1 MIVKKEGSDII
12 VIKNLS
18 FAYEQ
23 GAQVLENVNLNFRE
37 LETACIV
44 GPNGGGK
51 STLLYLILG
60 LIRPTGGQ
68 ITVFGTTPEKA
79 RMKIGYMP
87 QFSNL
92 DSDFPVNVMDVVLMG
107 RLSRNFFGRYSA
119 ADRKIAV
126 EAMEEMS
133 VADLA
138 KRPFSELSGG
148 QRQRVLIARA
158 LACRPQ
164 LLLLDEPTAN
174 VDPCI
179 QEQFYETMKT
189 LNNRMSILL
198 VSHDLGFVSQ
208 RIDSVI
214 CVNRKVQVHPT
225 NTLSGNIMRDIY
237 GYDVSMIRHDHRCSA
252 GGHTHA

>member
-1 MIVKKEGSDII
+1 MKDKGSDII
-12 VIKNLS
+12 VINDLS
-18 FAYEQ
+18 FAYES
-23 GAQVLENVNLNFRE
+23 GNPVLENVNLNFRE

-68 ITVFGTTPEKA
+68 IKVFGVDPEKA

-87 QFSNL
+87 QFANL
-92 DSDFPVNVMDVVLMG
+92 DGDFPVNVMDVVLMG

-119 ADRKIAV
+119 GDRKLAI

-158 LACRPQ
+158 LACNPQ

-179 QEQFYETMKT
+179 QEQFYEMMKA
-189 LNNRMSILL
+189 LNSRMAILL

-225 NTLSGNIMRDIY
+225 NDLSGSMIRDMY
-237 GYDVSMIRHDHRCSA
+237 GYDVSMIRHDHRCSE
-252 GGHTHA
+252 GGHCHA

>member
-1 MIVKKEGSDII
+1 MKKEGSDII

-23 GAQVLENVNLNFRE
+23 GAPVLENVNLNFRE

-60 LIRPTGGQ
+60 LIKPTGGQ

-107 RLSRNFFGRYSA
+107 RLVRNFFGRYSVE
-119 ADRKIAV
+119 DRRIAI

-189 LNNRMSILL
+189 LNNRMSILM

-225 NTLSGNIMRDIY
+225 NTLSGSIMRDIY

>member
-1 MIVKKEGSDII
+1 VKKEGSDII

-23 GAQVLENVNLNFRE
+23 GAPVLENVNLNFRE

-60 LIRPTGGQ
+60 LIKPTGGE

-107 RLSRNFFGRYSA
+107 RLVRNFFGRYSA
-119 ADRKIAV
+119 EDRSIAV
-126 EAMEEMS
+126 QAMEEMS
-133 VADLA
+133 VAGLA

-189 LNNRMSILL
+189 LNNRMSILM

-225 NTLSGNIMRDIY
+225 NTLSGSIMRDIY
-237 GYDVSMIRHDHRCSA
+237 GYDVSMIRHDHRCSE

>member
-1 MIVKKEGSDII
+1 VKDKGSDII
-12 VIKNLS
+12 VINNLS
-18 FAYEQ
+18 FAYEP
-23 GAQVLENVNLNFRE
+23 GSPVLENVNLNFRE

-68 ITVFGTTPEKA
+68 IKVFGADPEKS

-87 QFSNL
+87 QFANL

-119 ADRKIAV
+119 GDRKIAI

-138 KRPFSELSGG
+138 KRAFSDLSGG

-189 LNNRMSILL
+189 LNDRMSILL

-225 NTLSGNIMRDIY
+225 NDLSGGMIRDIY
-237 GYDVSMIRHDHRCSA
+237 GYDVSMIRHDHRCSE
-252 GGHTHA
+252 GGHRHV

>member
-1 MIVKKEGSDII
+1 MKKEGSDII

-23 GAQVLENVNLNFRE
+23 GTPVLENVNLTFSE

-60 LIRPTGGQ
+60 LIKPTGGQ
-68 ITVFGTTPEKA
+68 ITVFGSSPEKA

-119 ADRKIAV
+119 EDRKIAI

-133 VADLA
+133 VANLA
-138 KRPFSELSGG
+138 RRPFSELSGG

-189 LNNRMSILL
+189 LNKRMSILM

-225 NTLSGNIMRDIY
+225 NTLSGDIMRDIY

>member
-1 MIVKKEGSDII
+1 MKDKGSDII
-12 VIKNLS
+12 VINDLS
-18 FAYEQ
+18 FAYES
-23 GAQVLENVNLNFRE
+23 GNPVLENVNLNFRE

-68 ITVFGTTPEKA
+68 IKVFGVDPEKA

-87 QFSNL
+87 QFANL
-92 DSDFPVNVMDVVLMG
+92 DGDFPVNVTDVVLMG

-119 ADRKIAV
+119 GDRKLAI

-158 LACRPQ
+158 LACNPQ

-179 QEQFYETMKT
+179 QEQFYETMKA
-189 LNNRMSILL
+189 LNNRMAILL

-225 NTLSGNIMRDIY
+225 NDLSGSMIRDMY
-237 GYDVSMIRHDHRCSA
+237 GYDVSMIRHDHRCSE
-252 GGHTHA
+252 GGHCHA